1 MSEIHGA
8 VGAYVVNALDPDEL
22 EEFEAHLAVCP
33 TCSREVV
40 EFGETAAELS
50 LLASVPPPPAALRG
64 SILSAISEV
73 RPLPPEPPA
82 ETAQAEPTGNGTQT
96 VTADIRHAI
105 DELALRRQQRRTR
118 LLSVLVAAVLAAA
131 VALGGVVYT
140 LVQTRQAQVAQQ
152 AAQQAAETELLTAP
166 DVQTY
171 SATMKDGGQIS
182 FVVSR
187 SLDRAMFIGK
197 DLPTV
202 GADQTYQLWTL
213 EGERPIPDNLVAGG
227 GDRQEFFRETL
238 SESRAWLSA
247 WKRPAERSSRHRQP
261 SRRSPNCRAEE
272 RRLSVGRGRLS
283 VCLTLTLPVWIA
295 PRSTRGA
302 VTSPRCSTGWLSA
315 TTWRMMCSRSV
326 RIEPGGNG

>member
-8 VGAYVVNALDPDEL
+8 VGAYVVNALDPEEL

-50 LLASVPPPPAALRG
+50 LLASAPPPAALRG
-64 SILSAISEV
+64 SILSAVSEV
-73 RPLPPEPPA
+73 RPLPPESLPPA
-82 ETAQAEPTGNGTQT
+82 SPAVIAPVEPTAR
-96 VTADIRHAI
+96 VPLTAPDEIRPAV

-118 LLSVLVAAVLAAA
+118 VLTVLVAAVVAAA

-140 LVQTRQAQVAQQ
+140 LVQARQTQV
-152 AAQQAAETELLTAP
+152 AQQAAETELLTAP

-187 SLDRAMFIGK
+187 SLNRALFIGK
-197 DLPTV
+197 DLPAV
-202 GADQTYQLWTL
+202 GSDRTYQLWTL

-227 GDRQEFFRETL
+227 GDRKEFFRETL
-238 SESRAWLSA
+238 D
-247 WKRPAERSSRHRQP
+247 
-261 SRRSPNCRAEE
+261 
-272 RRLSVGRGRLS
+272 G
-283 VCLTLTLPVWIA
+283 
-295 PRSTRGA
+295 
-302 VTSPRCSTGWLSA
+302 VTSLAVSIEAAGGAQQPTPSTIQTVTQLS
-315 TTWRMMCSRSV
+315 T
-326 RIEPGGNG
+326 

>member
-1 MSEIHGA
+1 

-33 TCSREVV
+33 TCRQEVV

-50 LLASVPPPPAALRG
+50 LLASVPPPAALRG

-96 VTADIRHAI
+96 ITADIRHAI

-118 LLSVLVAAVLAAA
+118 VLSVLVAAVVAAA

-140 LVQTRQAQVAQQ
+140 LVQSRQAQV
-152 AAQQAAETELLTAP
+152 AQQAAETELLTAP

-171 SATMKDGGQIS
+171 TATMKDGGQIS

-187 SLDRAMFIGK
+187 SLNRALFIGK
-197 DLPTV
+197 DLPAV
-202 GADQTYQLWTL
+202 GSDQTYQLWTL

-227 GDRQEFFRETL
+227 GDRKEFFRETL
-238 SESRAWLSA
+238 S
-247 WKRPAERSSRHRQP
+247 
-261 SRRSPNCRAEE
+261 
-272 RRLSVGRGRLS
+272 G
-283 VCLTLTLPVWIA
+283 
-295 PRSTRGA
+295 
-302 VTSPRCSTGWLSA
+302 VTSLAVSIEAAGGAPQPTPSTIQTVTQLS
-315 TTWRMMCSRSV
+315 S
-326 RIEPGGNG
+326 

>member
-8 VGAYVVNALDPDEL
+8 VGSYVVNALDPDEL
-22 EEFEAHLAVCP
+22 EAFEAHLAVCP

-50 LLASVPPPPAALRG
+50 VLASATPPPAGLRS

-73 RPLPPEPPA
+73 RPLPPEPAA
-82 ETAQAEPTGNGTQT
+82 EAVTAEPAAPSVAAGPRRP
-96 VTADIRHAI
+96 V
-105 DELALRRQQRRTR
+105 DELALRRQRRRTR
-118 LLSVLVAAVLAAA
+118 ILSILVAAVMAAA

-140 LVQTRQAQVAQQ
+140 LVQSRQAQV
-152 AAQQAAETELLTAP
+152 AQQAAETELLTAP

-202 GADQTYQLWTL
+202 GADRRYQLWTL
-213 EGERPIPDNLVAGG
+213 EGQQAIPDNLVAGG
-227 GDRQEFFRETL
+227 GDRKEFFRETL
-238 SESRAWLSA
+238 SGVTGLAVSVEAA
-247 WKRPAERSSRHRQP
+247 GGAQQP
-261 SRRSPNCRAEE
+261 TPTAIQ
-272 RRLSVGRGRLS
+272 V
-283 VCLTLTLPVWIA
+283 
-295 PRSTRGA
+295 
-302 VTSPRCSTGWLSA
+302 VTELAS
-315 TTWRMMCSRSV
+315 
-326 RIEPGGNG
+326 

>member
-8 VGAYVVNALDPDEL
+8 VGAYVVNALEPDER

-50 LLASVPPPPAALRG
+50 VLASATPPPAGLRR

-73 RPLPPEPPA
+73 RPLPPEPA
-82 ETAQAEPTGNGTQT
+82 AEPATPEPAGPSVLAGPGRQ
-96 VTADIRHAI
+96 V
-105 DELALRRQQRRTR
+105 DELALRRQRRRTR
-118 LLSVLVAAVLAAA
+118 ILSVLVAAVMVAA

-140 LVQTRQAQVAQQ
+140 LVQSRQAQV
-152 AAQQAAETELLTAP
+152 AQQAAETELLTAP

-202 GADQTYQLWTL
+202 GADRTYQLWTL
-213 EGERPIPDNLVAGG
+213 EGERAIPDNLVAGG
-227 GDRQEFFRETL
+227 GDRQQFFRETL
-238 SESRAWLSA
+238 SGVTGLAVSVEAAGGAQQTTPSTI
-247 WKRPAERSSRHRQP
+247 PTGTEPSS
-261 SRRSPNCRAEE
+261 
-272 RRLSVGRGRLS
+272 
-283 VCLTLTLPVWIA
+283 
-295 PRSTRGA
+295 
-302 VTSPRCSTGWLSA
+302 
-315 TTWRMMCSRSV
+315 
-326 RIEPGGNG
+326 

>member
-22 EEFEAHLAVCP
+22 EEFKAHLAVCA

-50 LLASVPPPPAALRG
+50 LLASVPPPAALRG

-82 ETAQAEPTGNGTQT
+82 QTAPAKPTPNGTLT
-96 VTADIRHAI
+96 VAADIRHAA
-105 DELALRRQQRRTR
+105 DELALRRQQRRAR
-118 LLSVLVAAVLAAA
+118 VLSVLVAAVVAAA

-140 LVQTRQAQVAQQ
+140 LVQARQAQV
-152 AAQQAAETELLTAP
+152 AQQAAETELLTAP

-187 SLDRAMFIGK
+187 SLNRALFIGK
-197 DLPTV
+197 DLPAV
-202 GADQTYQLWTL
+202 GSDRTYQLWTL
-213 EGERPIPDNLVAGG
+213 EGERAIPDNLVAGG
-227 GDRQEFFRETL
+227 GDRKEFFREPL
-238 SESRAWLSA
+238 
-247 WKRPAERSSRHRQP
+247 
-261 SRRSPNCRAEE
+261 
-272 RRLSVGRGRLS
+272 GG
-283 VCLTLTLPVWIA
+283 
-295 PRSTRGA
+295 
-302 VTSPRCSTGWLSA
+302 VTSLAVSIEAAGGAQQPTPSTIQTVTPLS
-315 TTWRMMCSRSV
+315 S
-326 RIEPGGNG
+326 

>member
-8 VGAYVVNALDPDEL
+8 VGAYVVNALEPDER

-40 EFGETAAELS
+40 EFGEAAAELS
-50 LLASVPPPPAALRG
+50 VLASATPPPAGLRR

-73 RPLPPEPPA
+73 RPLPPEPA
-82 ETAQAEPTGNGTQT
+82 AEPATPEPAGPSVLVGPGRP
-96 VTADIRHAI
+96 V
-105 DELALRRQQRRTR
+105 DELALRRQRRRTR
-118 LLSVLVAAVLAAA
+118 ILSVLVAAAMLAA

-140 LVQTRQAQVAQQ
+140 LAQGRQAQV
-152 AAQQAAETELLTAP
+152 AQQAAETELLTAP

-213 EGERPIPDNLVAGG
+213 EGERAIPDNLVAGG
-227 GDRQEFFRETL
+227 GDRQQFFRETL
-238 SESRAWLSA
+238 SGVTGLAVSVEAAGGAQQPTPSTIQTVTELS
-247 WKRPAERSSRHRQP
+247 S
-261 SRRSPNCRAEE
+261 
-272 RRLSVGRGRLS
+272 
-283 VCLTLTLPVWIA
+283 
-295 PRSTRGA
+295 
-302 VTSPRCSTGWLSA
+302 
-315 TTWRMMCSRSV
+315 
-326 RIEPGGNG
+326 

>member
-8 VGAYVVNALDPDEL
+8 VGAYVVNALDPAEL

-40 EFGETAAELS
+40 EFGEAAAELS
-50 LLASVPPPPAALRG
+50 LLASVPPPAALRG

-73 RPLPPEPPA
+73 RPLPPEPAA
-82 ETAQAEPTGNGTQT
+82 EVAPAEPTAPGAP
-96 VTADIRHAI
+96 VIPAEPWRPV

-152 AAQQAAETELLTAP
+152 AAETELLTAP
-166 DVQTY
+166 DLQTY

-202 GADQTYQLWTL
+202 GADRTYQLWTL

-227 GDRQEFFRETL
+227 GDRKEFFRETL
-238 SESRAWLSA
+238 S
-247 WKRPAERSSRHRQP
+247 
-261 SRRSPNCRAEE
+261 
-272 RRLSVGRGRLS
+272 G
-283 VCLTLTLPVWIA
+283 
-295 PRSTRGA
+295 
-302 VTSPRCSTGWLSA
+302 VTSLAVSVEAAGGAQQPTPSTIQTVTELS
-315 TTWRMMCSRSV
+315 S
-326 RIEPGGNG
+326 